1 MPWTGARAWTAFHA
15 VFLATLVLAAIFY
28 ALCYAAPRLMLRQMS
43 MPWAFH
49 LDRSVDLDFQSVL
62 YAAYHTAPLAR
73 ITHWT
78 LAVEQIAWLVA
89 IQGLS
94 WPLAAAALGL
104 LLVQAALLREP
115 GISVVVAAA
124 WGIVWVLAA
133 AARGWVGDAHA
144 APIAE
149 ILLVA
154 CAALRMA
161 GHIPEPVPPM
171 IAVVGDRFVPLA
183 KARIGLRVPVLLVL
197 GYVAEFCAG
206 LPFRI
211 FVVQVAWLAQR
222 LGVRPSRAMAWP
234 EAVQRA
240 REFHAVGWRAFRP
253 MADLL
258 AHSIPPPAEAG
269 AAPRRRVA

>member
-1 MPWTGARAWTAFHA
+1 MDGARAWTAFHA

-73 ITHWT
+73 ITHYT
-78 LAVEQIAWLVA
+78 LVVEQIAWLVVMQA
-89 IQGLS
+89 WS
-94 WPLAAAALGL
+94 WPLAAAALGML
-104 LLVQAALLREP
+104 VVQAALLREP
-115 GISVVVAAA
+115 GISVMVALA
-124 WGIVWVLAA
+124 WGVVWVLAA
-133 AARGWVGDAHA
+133 AARGWAGDAHA

-149 ILLVA
+149 IVLVA

-171 IAVVGDRFVPLA
+171 VAAVGDRFVPLA
-183 KARIGLRVPVLLVL
+183 KARIGLRFPVLLVL

-206 LPFRI
+206 LPFRL
-211 FVVQVAWLAQR
+211 FVVQVGWLAQR
-222 LGVRPSRAMAWP
+222 LGVRPTRAMAWP
-234 EAVQRA
+234 EAVQTARA
-240 REFHAVGWRAFRP
+240 VHSLGWRAFRP
-253 MADLL
+253 MADLIAQSL
-258 AHSIPPPAEAG
+258 PSPGEARP
-269 AAPRRRVA
+269 APRRRVA